1 MIIPLDGM
9 KSSRG
14 FELLGKTAVAMA
26 SRDGITDSS
35 ATSDNSDVIKHLEQ
49 AVELLT
55 QLVKGQANPVPVNVA
70 LDKNDL
76 YKKQASDVNLRDY
89 QSLA

>member
-1 MIIPLDGM
+1 MIIPLSGM

-26 SRDGITDSS
+26 QRDG
-35 ATSDNSDVIKHLEQ
+35 ATGTSTNSDSDVINYLVQ

-55 QLVKGQANPVPVNVA
+55 QLVKVQGSPVPVNAV

-89 QSLA
+89 QSLI